1 MKRNQLI
8 LILLTFLC
16 LGSVAGCCGQPSS
29 DDLGQ
34 DSPKSGDFYPQA
46 VVVNNLTGS
55 ELTLLDAQGETLDNI
70 PADNSN
76 DLFSDNTI
84 FIRKLGND
92 ASQMP
97 FVYTTYSPQTS
108 IQMHQ
113 NGSDQMLRTFDS
125 LGSIAGSRGDQAIAF
140 SEVVN
145 DDYSL
150 NSYLYVGSP
159 DTIGFTTSVYEME
172 DYLQQWVIAPEAV
185 DTVDGQPSG
194 VWYTTTGWG
203 VGGPGM
209 FFPVTRGLYYF
220 DTASASVKEYLGD
233 DQSLQGLSPDRT
245 MAGSIPTSSYLDH
258 DMTIT
263 NLVTHWMLHFPLKAT
278 SDQGSGLVTFAQDN
292 QHAAWLEVGT
302 SPYDEY
308 DYNYVVRVG
317 SLNAGEIEF
326 EIDENAVAQALQ
338 FSDLDSIQPL
348 GWLDS
353 STLLIQAHGLDW
365 NDARIAK
372 LKPGRPQPGR
382 VLPWFYLLDL
392 STNRLKK
399 SLCTS
404 TKLSAQ
410 ALLCQLGAVADL
422 IIRHRQ
428 NDSAIRAVKACH
440 QSIPK

>member
-76 DLFSDNTI
+76 NLFSDNTI
-84 FIRKLGND
+84 FIRNLGND

-125 LGSIAGSRGDQAIAF
+125 LGSMAGSRGDQAIAF

-220 DTASASVKEYLGD
+220 DTASASVKEYLGED
-233 DQSLQGLSPDRT
+233 DSLQGLSPDRGL
-245 MAGSIPTSSYLDH
+245 AGSISTSSYGDH
-258 DMTIT
+258 PLTVT
-263 NLVTHWMLHFPLKAT
+263 NLLTHWRLTFPLKPT
-278 SDQGSGLVTFAQDN
+278 SDQGAGYAVFSPDDLHV
-292 QHAAWLEVGT
+292 AWMEVGK
-302 SPYDEY
+302 SSYSDYEY
-308 DYNYVVRVG
+308 NLIVRVG
-317 SLNAGEIEF
+317 NLETGEVEL
-326 EIDENAVAQALQ
+326 EIDENAAMQALGVNAIDQ
-338 FSDLDSIQPL
+338 LQPI
-348 GWLDS
+348 GWLDND
-353 STLLIQAHGLDW
+353 TLLMQVRGLDW
-365 NDARIAK
+365 SNAM
-372 LKPGRPQPGR
+372 
-382 VLPWFYLLDL
+382 LLQMRL
-392 STNRLKK
+392 SER
-399 SLCTS
+399 
-404 TKLSAQ
+404 
-410 ALLCQLGAVADL
+410 QLTQFSHGAFVSF
-422 IIRHRQ
+422 IY
-428 NDSAIRAVKACH
+428 
-440 QSIPK
+440 